1 MKFRGDAT
9 LVRRFASWFLAQ
21 VGLGLC
27 RAIGSIALSIALRVA
42 LAIGGAALCACLLSC
57 RHRLLESDPE
67 KLKFDEDFQ
76 AFGSPT
82 CPRADQSS
90 TDSQSTSYSEYTV
103 QYPHLP
109 VLSATTLFQAV
120 CPCTPFSPP
129 PAPPLSMLLGGGGG
143 IQKSANSLRFHLNT
157 ISKA

>member
-1 MKFRGDAT
+1 MELGLLERFLNVGFLVLVEVQGDVT

-57 RHRLLESDPE
+57 RYWLLESDPE

-90 TDSQSTSYSEYTV
+90 TDSPRVHSAIPSLASAKCYYSV
-103 QYPHLP
+103 SSCVPLHP
-109 VLSATTLFQAV
+109 LFS
-120 CPCTPFSPP
+120 SPP
-129 PAPPLSMLLGGGGG
+129 PPLPQFQCCWPG
-143 IQKSANSLRFHLNT
+143 
-157 ISKA
+157 